1 MTPRSASRWA
11 GAVLL
16 AALVAVGAVGP
27 RPPVAAAPSEG
38 FDGATIRLSDG
49 SVPAGTWIGVEG
61 RSFPPGG
68 LVLVEVCGWHVQ
80 PALGC
85 DDATAVPAPVDAA
98 GAFATL
104 LHVEEPLVPCPCTV
118 RVRAQDERDGVASV
132 PIVIEGVAVLDEP
145 AGSDPAQDPLP
156 ADLRVTEVAL
166 DGNGPWTAWFGA
178 PPSRTLR
185 YTITNVGVTPVDEVV
200 VRLRGPS
207 EDGGGAPLDAPPVGS
222 LDPGEAKSFELTVDL
237 PAFATGE
244 HRIEGAVE
252 GGEEV
257 RRFQATTSTFPWMLA
272 LIPALVVL
280 EVVLLVARNLL
291 RDRLEAREPE
301 PELDL
306 APSVA
311 ASVAARVSSV
321 QAAGFDAAP
330 MARRVIGGAAAAQTA
345 GSAELA
351 EPPASEAR

>member
-1 MTPRSASRWA
+1 MTPRCARRWV
-11 GAVLL
+11 GAVVLL
-16 AALVAVGAVGP
+16 AALLAGGAVGP
-27 RPPVAAAPSEG
+27 GPVAAAPREG
-38 FDGATIRLSDG
+38 FEGATVQLSDG
-49 SVPAGTWIGVEG
+49 SVPAGEWIGVEG

-68 LVLVEVCGWHVQ
+68 IVLVEVCGWHVQ

-85 DDATAVPAPVDAA
+85 DDATAVPAAVDAV
-98 GAFATL
+98 GSFATL

-118 RVRAQDERDGVASV
+118 RVRAQDERDGVVSV

-145 AGSDPAQDPLP
+145 AGSGPAQEALP
-156 ADLRVTEVAL
+156 ADLQVSEVAL

-207 EDGGGAPLDAPPVGS
+207 EGGGGEELDAPRVGS

-244 HRIEGAVE
+244 HQIEGTVE

-257 RRFQATTSTFPWMLA
+257 RSFTATTSTFPWMLA
-272 LIPALVVL
+272 LVPALVVL
-280 EVVLLVARNLL
+280 EVLLLVGRNLL
-291 RDRLEAREPE
+291 RDRLQAREAE
-301 PELDL
+301 PELGL
-306 APSVA
+306 APTVA

-330 MARRVIGGAAAAQTA
+330 MARRVLDGAGAAQTA
-345 GSAELA
+345 EPAELA
-351 EPPASEAR
+351 GPAVSDAR